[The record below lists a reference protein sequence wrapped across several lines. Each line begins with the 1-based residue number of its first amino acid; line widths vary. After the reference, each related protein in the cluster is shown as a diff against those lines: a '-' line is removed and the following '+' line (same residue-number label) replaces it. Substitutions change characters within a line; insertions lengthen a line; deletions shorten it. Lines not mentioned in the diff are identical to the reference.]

1 MVNDVK
7 IELVIISWKILDH
20 LRWCQLT
27 ISLQSKDV
35 CYSLLFSVDL
45 RNNQNTG
52 KLYMIKPYKNF

>member
-20 LRWCQLT
+20 QRCYQLT

-35 CYSLLFSVDL
+35 CYSRLFSMD
-45 RNNQNTG
+45 
-52 KLYMIKPYKNF
+52 KK

>member
-35 CYSLLFSVDL
+35 CYSLLFAVD
-45 RNNQNTG
+45 
-52 KLYMIKPYKNF
+52 KK